1 MNTRGDD
8 RKGSEKSW
16 GRPFVHG
23 TIDRYFK
30 CLIFC
35 KSVLFGLLV
44 KIRAAG
50 LTACLAPMGIELI
63 DLKALK
69 CRVLQVAVVSQWL
82 FGKFS
87 RRLSVILLLSIFPA
101 SSRVYGQPVSA
112 EDDAAKALLAYVQQG
127 SAVTG
132 AYVGDGVC
140 SSCHQQKAESYHRT
154 AHFRTSSLPSQS
166 AIHGNFTPGSNILR
180 TANPDLFFMMES
192 AGGQFSEKGVMR
204 RSPSE
209 IMERSELI
217 GVVIGSGRKGQT
229 YLYWD
234 EDKLLQLPV
243 SYWTELGEWVNSP
256 GYVDGTANF
265 DRPIAPRCLECHA
278 SSFESHASAENA
290 YEKASLVLG
299 LTCEKCHGPG
309 GEHVARYRSK
319 ALPASVAASAIINP
333 ARLPRERQMDVCALC
348 HAGIGTPLSP
358 PLSFVPGEE
367 LDRNLAFPALDP
379 KAHIDV
385 HGSQVQLLK
394 RSRCYR
400 ESTSM
405 TCATCHDVHIP
416 QRDPAAFSANCLAC
430 HKVES
435 CGSFAKLGHRIDR
448 ECISCHMP
456 LQETAQIVISGLNGR
471 SLQPKV
477 RNHQIA
483 IYPDVHLP

>member
-1 MNTRGDD
+1 
-8 RKGSEKSW
+8 
-16 GRPFVHG
+16 
-23 TIDRYFK
+23 
-30 CLIFC
+30 
-35 KSVLFGLLV
+35 
-44 KIRAAG
+44 
-50 LTACLAPMGIELI
+50 MGIEPI
-63 DLKALK
+63 DLKVLK
-69 CRVLQVAVVSQWL
+69 NRMSRVDVLSQR
-82 FGKFS
+82 FAGKFL
-87 RRLSVILLLSIFPA
+87 RRLTIALLLSIVPG
-101 SSRVYGQPVSA
+101 SPRVYGQRPPR
-112 EDDAAKALLAYVQQG
+112 EEEAAKALLANVQQG
-127 SAVTG
+127 PSMTR

-140 SSCHQQKAESYHRT
+140 YSCHQQKVESYHRT
-154 AHFRTSSLPSQS
+154 AHFHTSSLPSQS
-166 AIHGNFTPGSNILR
+166 SIHGSFTPGSNILR

-209 IMERSELI
+209 ILERAELI

-234 EDKLLQLPV
+234 ADKLFQLPV

-256 GYVDGTANF
+256 GYIDGTANF

-290 YEKASLVLG
+290 YEKTSLVLG

-309 GEHVARYRSK
+309 AEHVARYRSK
-319 ALPASVAASAIINP
+319 TPPSSVESTAIINP

-358 PLSFVPGEE
+358 PLSFVAGDE
-367 LDRNLAFPALDP
+367 LDHHLTFPTLDP

-385 HGSQVQLLK
+385 HGSQIQLLK

-400 ESTSM
+400 ESASM
-405 TCATCHDVHIP
+405 TCTTCHAVHTA
-416 QRDPAAFSANCLAC
+416 QRDPAAFSANCLVC

-435 CGSFAKLGHRIDR
+435 CGSFVKLGHRIDR
-448 ECISCHMP
+448 ECITCHMP

>member
-1 MNTRGDD
+1 
-8 RKGSEKSW
+8 
-16 GRPFVHG
+16 
-23 TIDRYFK
+23 
-30 CLIFC
+30 
-35 KSVLFGLLV
+35 
-44 KIRAAG
+44 
-50 LTACLAPMGIELI
+50 MGIELT

-69 CRVLQVAVVSQWL
+69 SPMVPVDIVPQW
-82 FGKFS
+82 FS
-87 RRLSVILLLSIFPA
+87 GEFPRRLAVILLLLVFPA
-101 SSRVYGQPVSA
+101 SRCVYGQQSSG
-112 EDDAAKALLAYVQQG
+112 EDQAAKALLAYVQQG
-127 SAVTG
+127 SAVAG
-132 AYVGDGVC
+132 ADVGDDAC
-140 SSCHQQKAESYHRT
+140 YSCHQQKADSYRRT
-154 AHFRTSSLPSQS
+154 AHFHTSSLPSQS
-166 AIHGNFTPGSNILR
+166 SIHGNFTPGSNILR
-180 TANPDLFFMMES
+180 TANPDLFFVMAS
-192 AGGQFSEKGVMR
+192 AAGQFSEKGVMR
-204 RSPSE
+204 RSPSK
-209 IMERSELI
+209 ILERSEPI

-243 SYWTELGEWVNSP
+243 SYWTELGDWVNSP

-290 YEKASLVLG
+290 YEKTSLVLG

-309 GEHVARYRSK
+309 AGHVARYRSK
-319 ALPASVAASAIINP
+319 TSPVSVASSAIINP

-348 HAGIGTPLSP
+348 HAGIGTPLSL
-358 PLSFVPGEE
+358 PLSFVPGDE
-367 LDRNLAFPALDP
+367 LDHHLTFPTLDP

-400 ESTSM
+400 ESTTM
-405 TCATCHDVHIP
+405 TCTTCHDVHTP
-416 QRDPAAFSANCLAC
+416 QREPAAFSANCLAC

-435 CGSFAKLGHRIDR
+435 CGSFAKLGHRVDR
-448 ECISCHMP
+448 ECITCHMP
-456 LQETAQIVISGLNGR
+456 LQETAQIVISGSNGR

>member
-1 MNTRGDD
+1 
-8 RKGSEKSW
+8 
-16 GRPFVHG
+16 
-23 TIDRYFK
+23 
-30 CLIFC
+30 
-35 KSVLFGLLV
+35 
-44 KIRAAG
+44 
-50 LTACLAPMGIELI
+50 MGIEPI
-63 DLKALK
+63 DLKVLK
-69 CRVLQVAVVSQWL
+69 NRMPRADVLSQR
-82 FGKFS
+82 FVGKFL
-87 RRLSVILLLSIFPA
+87 RRLTIALLLSIVPD
-101 SSRVYGQPVSA
+101 SPCVYGQPPSR
-112 EDDAAKALLAYVQQG
+112 DDEAAKSLLAYVQQG
-127 SAVTG
+127 SVMTG

-140 SSCHQQKAESYHRT
+140 YSCHREKVESYHRT
-154 AHFRTSSLPSQS
+154 AHFHTSSLPSQS
-166 AIHGNFTPGSNILR
+166 SIHGNFTPGSNILR

-192 AGGQFSEKGVMR
+192 AGGRFSEKGVMR

-209 IMERSELI
+209 ILERAELI

-234 EDKLLQLPV
+234 EDKLFQLPV

-290 YEKASLVLG
+290 YEKSSLVLG

-309 GEHVARYRSK
+309 TRHLARYRSK
-319 ALPASVAASAIINP
+319 TPPASVGSSAIVNP

-358 PLSFVPGEE
+358 PLSFVAGDE
-367 LDRNLAFPALDP
+367 LDQHLTFPTLDP

-385 HGSQVQLLK
+385 HGSQIQLLK

-400 ESTSM
+400 ESSSM
-405 TCATCHDVHIP
+405 TCTTCHDVHLP

-448 ECISCHMP
+448 ECITCHMP

-483 IYPDVHLP
+483 IYPDVRLP

>member
-1 MNTRGDD
+1 
-8 RKGSEKSW
+8 
-16 GRPFVHG
+16 
-23 TIDRYFK
+23 
-30 CLIFC
+30 
-35 KSVLFGLLV
+35 
-44 KIRAAG
+44 
-50 LTACLAPMGIELI
+50 MGIELI

-69 CRVLQVAVVSQWL
+69 STMLAVDVVSQWL
-82 FGKFS
+82 SGKFP
-87 RRLSVILLLSIFPA
+87 RRLAAILLLSIFPA
-101 SSRVYGQPVSA
+101 LPCVYSQQPSG
-112 EDDAAKALLAYVQQG
+112 EDKAAKALLAYVQQG
-127 SAVTG
+127 SAVAG
-132 AYVGDGVC
+132 AYVGDDAC
-140 SSCHQQKAESYHRT
+140 YSCHQQKAESYHRT
-154 AHFRTSSLPSQS
+154 AHFHTSSLPSQS
-166 AIHGNFTPGSNILR
+166 SIHGNFNPESNVLR
-180 TANPDLFFMMES
+180 TANPDLFFIMES
-192 AGGQFSEKGVMR
+192 TGGQFSEKGVMR

-209 IMERSELI
+209 ILERSEAI

-234 EDKLLQLPV
+234 EDKLFQLPV
-243 SYWTELGEWVNSP
+243 SYWVELGEWVNSP

-290 YEKASLVLG
+290 YEKSSLVLG

-319 ALPASVAASAIINP
+319 TPPTSVAASAIINP

-358 PLSFVPGEE
+358 PLSFVPGDE
-367 LDRNLAFPALDP
+367 LDHHLTFPALDP

-405 TCATCHDVHIP
+405 TCTTCHDVHTP
-416 QRDPAAFSANCLAC
+416 QRDPAAFSEKCLAC
-430 HKVES
+430 HKVEN

-448 ECISCHMP
+448 ECATCHMP

-483 IYPDVHLP
+483 IYPDVRLP